1 MLHQKMLN
9 EDNPVGR
16 IFSSVMDP
24 DKVMVILTASRNN
37 NTDEENEK
45 NNADL
50 RETLI
55 KYGFGYRKAEG
66 HYPEEHEG
74 EKIDRID
81 DPTFV
86 ITSCESGSD
95 IFKLSCCLC
104 RKYEQEC
111 FLYKNHDGYVSLVD
125 PEGNEI
131 KDLGMFHPDRV
142 SEYMTIVKKK
152 PFVYDSVSEY
162 ISATPVSY
170 TDALLIRSRRKA
182 LENS

>member
-1 MLHQKMLN
+1 
-9 EDNPVGR
+9 
-16 IFSSVMDP
+16 
-24 DKVMVILTASRNN
+24 MVILTASRNN

-74 EKIDRID
+74 GKIDRID

-86 ITSCESGSD
+86 ITSCESESD

-152 PFVYDSVSEY
+152 PFVYDSISEY
-162 ISATPVSY
+162 ISAAPGSY